1 VHDSVRRAEAYA
13 KKSYRS
19 TWAGPARFCLCHR
32 YNHDVIDSR
41 LRDRVIEAIWPSPS
55 AANTSVWAIV
65 DCARDRRIYPAL
77 RTSGLDY
84 RCLFSGRLSP
94 EVEAAAPH
102 LIEVAPAFTFTP
114 KFIDMGWGNSWAVF
128 LRIADPSDLRP
139 HLRRFLR
146 VQDESGRILF
156 FRYYDPR
163 VLRIYLPTC
172 RVDELRT
179 VFGPIS
185 SYLVED
191 ETGRG
196 LIEFSF
202 DGHQLRERRIGLM
215 PDDASGGQISPEP
228 TNIG

>member
-1 VHDSVRRAEAYA
+1 MIE
-13 KKSYRS
+13 
-19 TWAGPARFCLCHR
+19 P
-32 YNHDVIDSR
+32 R
-41 LRDRVIEAIWPSPS
+41 LRDRLIEAMWPP
-55 AANTSVWAIV
+55 AEAGTSVWAIV

-84 RCLFSGRLSP
+84 RCLYSGRLSP

-102 LIEVAPAFTFTP
+102 LIEVASTFTFTP
-114 KFIDMGWGNSWAVF
+114 KLIDMGWGNSWGVF
-128 LRIADPSDLRP
+128 LRIADPSDLRH

-146 VQDESGRILF
+146 VQDESGRMLL

-163 VLRIYLPTC
+163 VLRAYLPTC
-172 RVDELRT
+172 RPDELSI

-191 ETGRG
+191 QTGHG

-202 DGHQLRERRIGLM
+202 DGNRLRERRTSLLA
-215 PDDASGGQISPEP
+215 DDVTGGR
-228 TNIG
+228 